1 VRPAPPRRRSLD
13 RRLQE
18 AVRALQTRTKGE
30 PKVTGRKVRDLTP
43 AVQVQRS
50 TLGPVSAPARR
61 KSLAGALRRY

>member
-18 AVRALQTRTKGE
+18 AVRALQTRRPE
-30 PKVTGRKVRDLTP
+30 AKVTGRKVRDLTP